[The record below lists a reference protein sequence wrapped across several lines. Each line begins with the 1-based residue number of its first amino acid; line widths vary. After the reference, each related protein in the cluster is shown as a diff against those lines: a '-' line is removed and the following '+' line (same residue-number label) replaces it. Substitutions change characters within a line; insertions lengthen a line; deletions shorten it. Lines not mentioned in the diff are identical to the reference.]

1 MTADLEAVK
10 TGLRAAVPF
19 VRTLGLE
26 FDEVSLDRAVL
37 RMPDREDLHNHVGG
51 PHAGAMFAL
60 GESASGA
67 IVIATF
73 ADLLARATPL
83 AKHAEI
89 DYLRIAKG
97 DVTAEAVLSRSRDDV
112 VADLDAGKTAK
123 FDVAITLRDGTGEI
137 TGQMSVQWALR
148 PNNR

>member
-1 MTADLEAVK
+1 MSVDLETVK
-10 TGLRAAVPF
+10 EGLRAAVPF

-26 FDEVSLDRAVL
+26 FDEVTLDRAVL

-67 IVIATF
+67 IVIACF
-73 ADLLARATPL
+73 MDVLGRATPL

-89 DYLRIAKG
+89 DYLKVAHG
-97 DVTAEAVLSRSRDDV
+97 EVTAEARMTRTKEEV

-123 FDVAITLRDGTGEI
+123 FDVAVALRDSSGEH
-137 TGQMSVQWALR
+137 TGQMTVQWALR
-148 PNNR
+148 PNR

>member
-1 MTADLEAVK
+1 MTVDMEAVK
-10 TGLRAAVPF
+10 AGLRAAVPF

-37 RMPDREDLHNHVGG
+37 RMPDRDDLHNHVGG

-67 IVIATF
+67 IVIAAF
-73 ADLLARATPL
+73 GDLLGRATPL

-89 DYLRIAKG
+89 DYLKIAQG
-97 DVTAEAVLSRSRDDV
+97 DVTAEAVLTRTKAEV
-112 VADLDAGKTAK
+112 TEDLDEGKTAK
-123 FDVAITLRDGTGEI
+123 FDVKITLRDVSSQV
-137 TGQMSVQWALR
+137 TGQMTVQWALR

>member
-1 MTADLEAVK
+1 MSVDLEAVK

-26 FDEVSLDRAVL
+26 FDEVSGDRAVL

-73 ADLLARATPL
+73 ADLFARATPL

-89 DYLRIAKG
+89 DYLKIAQG
-97 DVTAEAVLSRSRDDV
+97 DVTAEAVLTRTRDDV

-123 FDVAITLRDGTGEI
+123 FDVTVTLRDASGEV
-137 TGQMSVQWALR
+137 TGQMAVQWALR

>member
-1 MTADLEAVK
+1 MSVDLEAVK

-37 RMPDREDLHNHVGG
+37 RMPDRPDLHNHVGG

-67 IVIATF
+67 IVIASF
-73 ADLLARATPL
+73 ADLLAQATPL

-89 DYLRIAKG
+89 DYLKIANG
-97 DVTAEAVLSRSRDDV
+97 DVTAEATLSRSRGEV
-112 VADLDAGKTAK
+112 AADLAEGKTAK
-123 FDVAITLRDGTGEI
+123 FDVAITLRDESGEP
-137 TGQMSVQWALR
+137 TGQMTVQWALR

>member
-26 FDEVSLDRAVL
+26 FDEVSLERAVL

-67 IVIATF
+67 IVIASF
-73 ADLLARATPL
+73 ADLLAGATPL

-97 DVTAEAVLSRSRDDV
+97 DVTAEAVLSRTRDEV

-123 FDVAITLRDGTGEI
+123 FDVAITLRDSTGEV
-137 TGQMSVQWALR
+137 TGQMSVQRALR